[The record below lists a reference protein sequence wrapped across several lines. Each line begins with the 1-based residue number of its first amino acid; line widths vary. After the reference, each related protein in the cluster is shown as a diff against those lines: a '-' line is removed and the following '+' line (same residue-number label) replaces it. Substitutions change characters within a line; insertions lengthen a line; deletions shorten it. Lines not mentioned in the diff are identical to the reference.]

1 MSLFLDALCSKQ
13 FKSNAPTMITVVFMP
28 ERMTAKKTRIVDIV
42 NGKWVQQDG
51 MEPSYVVTSSG
62 GRVSRAR
69 ILATVVSKFMSE
81 DGNFGSVTIDDG
93 TDTMRAKCFK
103 DLTPLEKAEAGQL
116 VDLIGKV
123 REYNGEIY
131 VMPEVLKQVTDP
143 NLMLLR
149 KLELMKGA
157 REAKESGAAA
167 DAAEGEA
174 GRAYKPSE
182 PSAGT
187 DAGAAATEKD
197 GLRKKVLD
205 IIGASKD
212 GITYADL
219 IGKSGQGEEKVD
231 SVVNELLSE
240 GICYEPTPG
249 KIRKI

>member
-1 MSLFLDALCSKQ
+1 
-13 FKSNAPTMITVVFMP
+13 MITVVFMP
-28 ERMTAKKTRIVDIV
+28 ERMTAKKTRIADIV
-42 NGKWVQQDG
+42 NGEWVQQDG
-51 MEPSYVVTSSG
+51 MEPSYVVTSKG

-131 VMPEVLKQVTDP
+131 VMPEVMKHVTDP

-157 REAKESGAAA
+157 RESGGLEGTAPAAGEGAGSA
-167 DAAEGEA
+167 D
-174 GRAYKPSE
+174 KPRG
-182 PSAGT
+182 PADGA
-187 DAGAAATEKD
+187 AGAAAPEKD

-212 GITYADL
+212 GIAYAEL
-219 IGKSGQGEEKVD
+219 IEKSGQGEDKVD
-231 SVVNELLSE
+231 GAVNELLSE